1 MKKLFIL
8 PLFALSFQL
17 MAQKTLSLKECLQIG
32 IENNL
37 SLRTSQNEVN
47 KAKETISENRAKL
60 LPQINLVGSFNDNFD
75 PPVSVTDGRAY
86 GKQYN
91 VTQTLQ
97 YNAAGGLQLQ
107 MPLYSQMAY
116 TAADLART
124 MARLNELSYEKARE
138 DLIIQIASIYYL
150 IQNTKEQIGI
160 INDNIKRFEELKE
173 IAKAFYD
180 NQMALEVD
188 LQRIN
193 VRIESTQI
201 QSANALAMLTKQYNM
216 LKYILDYPA
225 EEEIEVIAK
234 SVDEIEAAEM
244 SGLNENMYEL
254 QLMQQKVALADQ
266 QTKLAKQG
274 YLPTLA
280 LTGNVMYTA
289 FSDKFKNWFHDTEAN
304 HWYNSNGIGISLRV
318 PVFDGFEKRSKVRKA
333 KIDAETARLGFEN
346 TLKGMQTNYANAVKD
361 LTNNQRNYFRQ
372 RDNYRLAENIYDVTY
387 NRYKEGIVSMVEV
400 LTDQMSMSDAQNS
413 YLTSHYEYMVSNL
426 QILKYTGKLET
437 LLF

>member
-8 PLFALSFQL
+8 PLFALSVQL

-138 DLIIQIASIYYL
+138 DLIVQIASIYYL

-234 SVDEIEAAEM
+234 SVDEVEAAEM

>member
-1 MKKLFIL
+1 ML

-138 DLIIQIASIYYL
+138 DLIVQIASIYYL

-234 SVDEIEAAEM
+234 SVDEVEAAEM

>member
-8 PLFALSFQL
+8 PLFALSLQL

-37 SLRTSQNEVN
+37 SLRTSQNEVK
-47 KAKETISENRAKL
+47 KAKENISENRAKL

-97 YNAAGGLQLQ
+97 FNAAGGLQLQ

-116 TAADLART
+116 TAVDLSRT

-193 VRIESTQI
+193 VRIENTQI

-225 EEEIEVIAK
+225 EKEIEVIAK
-234 SVDEIEAAEM
+234 SVDEVEAAEM

-318 PVFDGFEKRSKVRKA
+318 PVFDGLEKRSKVRKA

>member
-1 MKKLFIL
+1 
-8 PLFALSFQL
+8 
-17 MAQKTLSLKECLQIG
+17 
-32 IENNL
+32 
-37 SLRTSQNEVN
+37 
-47 KAKETISENRAKL
+47 
-60 LPQINLVGSFNDNFD
+60 
-75 PPVSVTDGRAY
+75 
-86 GKQYN
+86 
-91 VTQTLQ
+91 
-97 YNAAGGLQLQ
+97 
-107 MPLYSQMAY
+107 
-116 TAADLART
+116 

-138 DLIIQIASIYYL
+138 DLIVQIASIYYL

-201 QSANALAMLTKQYNM
+201 QSANAQAMLTKQYNM

-234 SVDEIEAAEM
+234 SVDEVEAAEM

-289 FSDKFKNWFHDTEAN
+289 YSDKFKNWFHDTEAN

-437 LLF
+437 LLY

>member
-8 PLFALSFQL
+8 PLFALSVQL

-37 SLRTSQNEVN
+37 SLRASQNEVK

-107 MPLYSQMAY
+107 MPLYCLMAY

-138 DLIIQIASIYYL
+138 DLIVQIASIYYL

-234 SVDEIEAAEM
+234 SVDEVEAAEM

-333 KIDAETARLGFEN
+333 KIDAETARLGFES

>member
-1 MKKLFIL
+1 ML

-138 DLIIQIASIYYL
+138 DLIVQIASIYYL

-234 SVDEIEAAEM
+234 SVDEVEAAEM

-333 KIDAETARLGFEN
+333 KIDAETARLGFES

>member
-8 PLFALSFQL
+8 PLFALSLQL

-86 GKQYN
+86 GKLYN

-97 YNAAGGLQLQ
+97 FNAAGGLQLQ
-107 MPLYSQMAY
+107 MPRYSQMAY
-116 TAADLART
+116 TAVDLSRT

-160 INDNIKRFEELKE
+160 IDDNIKRFEELKE

-201 QSANALAMLTKQYNM
+201 QSANAQAMLTKQ
-216 LKYILDYPA
+216 
-225 EEEIEVIAK
+225 
-234 SVDEIEAAEM
+234 
-244 SGLNENMYEL
+244 
-254 QLMQQKVALADQ
+254 
-266 QTKLAKQG
+266 
-274 YLPTLA
+274 
-280 LTGNVMYTA
+280 
-289 FSDKFKNWFHDTEAN
+289 
-304 HWYNSNGIGISLRV
+304 
-318 PVFDGFEKRSKVRKA
+318 
-333 KIDAETARLGFEN
+333 
-346 TLKGMQTNYANAVKD
+346 
-361 LTNNQRNYFRQ
+361 
-372 RDNYRLAENIYDVTY
+372 
-387 NRYKEGIVSMVEV
+387 
-400 LTDQMSMSDAQNS
+400 
-413 YLTSHYEYMVSNL
+413 
-426 QILKYTGKLET
+426 
-437 LLF
+437 

>member
-8 PLFALSFQL
+8 PLFALSVQL

-37 SLRTSQNEVN
+37 SLRASQNEVK

-138 DLIIQIASIYYL
+138 DLIVQIASIYYL

-234 SVDEIEAAEM
+234 SVDEVEAAEM

-333 KIDAETARLGFEN
+333 KIDAETARLGFES

-437 LLF
+437 LLY

>member
-8 PLFALSFQL
+8 PLFALSVQL

-37 SLRTSQNEVN
+37 SLRASQNEVK
-47 KAKETISENRAKL
+47 KAMETISENRAKL

-138 DLIIQIASIYYL
+138 DLIVQIASIYYL

-193 VRIESTQI
+193 VRIENTQI

-234 SVDEIEAAEM
+234 SVDEVEAAEM

-333 KIDAETARLGFEN
+333 KIDAETARLGFES

-372 RDNYRLAENIYDVTY
+372 RDNYRLAENIYDATY
-387 NRYKEGIVSMVEV
+387 NRYKERIVSMVEV

>member
-1 MKKLFIL
+1 ML

-97 YNAAGGLQLQ
+97 FNAAGGLQLQ

-116 TAADLART
+116 TAVDLSRT

-201 QSANALAMLTKQYNM
+201 QSANAQAMLTKQYNM

-225 EEEIEVIAK
+225 EKEIEVIAK
-234 SVDEIEAAEM
+234 SVDEVEAAEM

-254 QLMQQKVALADQ
+254 QLMQQKVTLADQ

-333 KIDAETARLGFEN
+333 KIDAETARLGFES

>member
-8 PLFALSFQL
+8 PLFALSVQL

-138 DLIIQIASIYYL
+138 DLIVQIASIYYL

-234 SVDEIEAAEM
+234 SVDEVEAAEM

-333 KIDAETARLGFEN
+333 KIDAETARLGFES

>member
-1 MKKLFIL
+1 ML

-60 LPQINLVGSFNDNFD
+60 LPQINLVGSFNDNFN

-138 DLIIQIASIYYL
+138 DLIVQIASIYYL

-234 SVDEIEAAEM
+234 SVDEVEAAEM

>member
-97 YNAAGGLQLQ
+97 FNAAGGLQLQ

-116 TAADLART
+116 TAVDLSRT

-201 QSANALAMLTKQYNM
+201 QSANALTMLTKQYNM

-234 SVDEIEAAEM
+234 SVDEVEAAEM

-254 QLMQQKVALADQ
+254 QLMQQKVTLADQ

-289 FSDKFKNWFHDTEAN
+289 YSDKFKNWFHDTEAN

-372 RDNYRLAENIYDVTY
+372 RDNYSLAENIYDVTY

-413 YLTSHYEYMVSNL
+413 YITSHYEYMVSNL

-437 LLF
+437 LLY

>member
-138 DLIIQIASIYYL
+138 DLIVQIASIYYL

-201 QSANALAMLTKQYNM
+201 QSANAQAMLTKQYNM

-234 SVDEIEAAEM
+234 SVDEVEAAEM

>member
-8 PLFALSFQL
+8 PLFALSVQL

-138 DLIIQIASIYYL
+138 DLIVQIASIYYL

-173 IAKAFYD
+173 IAKAFHD

-234 SVDEIEAAEM
+234 SVDEVEAAEM

-333 KIDAETARLGFEN
+333 KIDAETARLGFES

>member
-60 LPQINLVGSFNDNFD
+60 LPQINLVGSFNDNFN

-91 VTQTLQ
+91 VTKTLQ
-97 YNAAGGLQLQ
+97 FNAAGGLQLQ

-116 TAADLART
+116 TAVDLSRT

-173 IAKAFYD
+173 IAKAFHD

-193 VRIESTQI
+193 VRIENTQI

-225 EEEIEVIAK
+225 EKEIEVIAK
-234 SVDEIEAAEM
+234 SVDEVEAAEM

-254 QLMQQKVALADQ
+254 QLMQQKVTLADQ

-289 FSDKFKNWFHDTEAN
+289 YSDKFKNWFHDTEAN

-318 PVFDGFEKRSKVRKA
+318 PVFDGLEKRSKVRKA

-437 LLF
+437 LLY

>member
-8 PLFALSFQL
+8 PLFALSVQL

-37 SLRTSQNEVN
+37 SLRASQNEVK

-138 DLIIQIASIYYL
+138 DLIVQIASIYYL

-201 QSANALAMLTKQYNM
+201 QSANAQAMLTKQYNM

-225 EEEIEVIAK
+225 EKEIEVIAK
-234 SVDEIEAAEM
+234 SVDEVEAAAM

>member
-8 PLFALSFQL
+8 PLFALSVQL

-138 DLIIQIASIYYL
+138 DLIVQIASIYYL

-225 EEEIEVIAK
+225 EKEIEVIAK
-234 SVDEIEAAEM
+234 SVDEVEAAEM

-333 KIDAETARLGFEN
+333 KIDAETARLGFES

>member
-8 PLFALSFQL
+8 PLFALSVQL

-37 SLRTSQNEVN
+37 SLRASQNEVK

-138 DLIIQIASIYYL
+138 DLIVQIASIYYL

-234 SVDEIEAAEM
+234 SVDEVEAAEM

-333 KIDAETARLGFEN
+333 KIDAETARLGLEN

>member
-8 PLFALSFQL
+8 PLFALSVQL

-37 SLRTSQNEVN
+37 SLRASQNEVK

-138 DLIIQIASIYYL
+138 DLIVQIASIYYL

-201 QSANALAMLTKQYNM
+201 QSANAQAMLTKQYNM

-234 SVDEIEAAEM
+234 SVDEVEAAEM

-333 KIDAETARLGFEN
+333 KIDAETARLGFES

>member
-8 PLFALSFQL
+8 PLFALSVQL

-37 SLRTSQNEVN
+37 SLRTSQNEVK
-47 KAKETISENRAKL
+47 KAKENISENRAKL

-138 DLIIQIASIYYL
+138 DLIVQIASIYYL

-234 SVDEIEAAEM
+234 SVDEVEAAEM

-333 KIDAETARLGFEN
+333 KIDAETARLGFES

>member
-8 PLFALSFQL
+8 PLFALSVQL

-37 SLRTSQNEVN
+37 SLRASQNEVK
-47 KAKETISENRAKL
+47 KAMETISENRAKL

-138 DLIIQIASIYYL
+138 DLIVQIASIYYL

-234 SVDEIEAAEM
+234 SVDEVEAAEM

-280 LTGNVMYTA
+280 LTGNVMYTTY
-289 FSDKFKNWFHDTEAN
+289 SDKFKNWFHDTEAN

-333 KIDAETARLGFEN
+333 KIDAETARLGFES

>member
-8 PLFALSFQL
+8 PLFALSLQL

-37 SLRTSQNEVN
+37 SLRTSQNEVK
-47 KAKETISENRAKL
+47 KAKENISENRAKL

-138 DLIIQIASIYYL
+138 DLIVQIASIYYL

-234 SVDEIEAAEM
+234 SVDEVEAAEM

-333 KIDAETARLGFEN
+333 KIDAETARLGFES

>member
-8 PLFALSFQL
+8 PLFALSVQL

-37 SLRTSQNEVN
+37 SLRASQNEVK

-138 DLIIQIASIYYL
+138 DLIVQIASIYYL

-234 SVDEIEAAEM
+234 SVDEVEAAEM

-333 KIDAETARLGFEN
+333 KIDAETARLGFES

>member
-37 SLRTSQNEVN
+37 SLRTSQNEVK

-138 DLIIQIASIYYL
+138 DLIVQIASIYYL

-234 SVDEIEAAEM
+234 SVDEVEAAEM

-333 KIDAETARLGFEN
+333 KIDAETARLGFES